1 MSAQEFTFLLTDIER
16 STAHVRRLD
25 EQYCEV
31 LDSSRDAIRRALA
44 EHRGSE
50 IECRADESFSVFP
63 SAADAVA
70 AAASAQRAL
79 LAVEWPRDTAVRI
92 RMGLHTGVAVDT
104 GNGLVGFDVH
114 LAARLSAAGHG
125 GQVLLS
131 ERTAELAG
139 AEALELGCFELR
151 GVPEP
156 QRLFQLVAEGLPQ
169 DFPPPRFARR
179 VDNDRLSVVLADDSM
194 LIRDGIARLLEDAGM
209 RVVAQAGSPDE
220 LLEHVA
226 AKAPDVAVVDIRMPP
241 SGTDEGVSA
250 AKTIRRL
257 HPGTGVLLLSQ
268 DLVPAYARE
277 LLEASDEGV
286 GYLLKDRVADMT
298 EFANALR
305 RIADGEVVLD
315 EEIDAIAGSARN

>member
-1 MSAQEFTFLLTDIER
+1 M
-16 STAHVRRLD
+16 
-25 EQYCEV
+25 
-31 LDSSRDAIRRALA
+31 
-44 EHRGSE
+44 
-50 IECRADESFSVFP
+50 
-63 SAADAVA
+63 
-70 AAASAQRAL
+70 
-79 LAVEWPRDTAVRI
+79 
-92 RMGLHTGVAVDT
+92 
-104 GNGLVGFDVH
+104 LV
-114 LAARLSAAGHG
+114 
-125 GQVLLS
+125 
-131 ERTAELAG
+131 
-139 AEALELGCFELR
+139 
-151 GVPEP
+151 
-156 QRLFQLVAEGLPQ
+156 
-169 DFPPPRFARR
+169 
-179 VDNDRLSVVLADDSM
+179 
-194 LIRDGIARLLEDAGM
+194 RDGIARLLEDAGM

-277 LLEASDEGV
+277 LLEASEGGV

-315 EEIDAIAGSARN
+315 AEIDAIACRN